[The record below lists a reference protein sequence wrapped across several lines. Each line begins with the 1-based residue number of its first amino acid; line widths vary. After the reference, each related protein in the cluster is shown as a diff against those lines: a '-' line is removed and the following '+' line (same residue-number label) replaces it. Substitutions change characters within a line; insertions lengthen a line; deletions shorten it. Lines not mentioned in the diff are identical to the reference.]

1 MKKCFVLL
9 LLAVLTACADYT
21 FENRRAKSTYI
32 ENSLGGTYDNYWTP
46 EKWVVRYAAQNCAR
60 YNKQAIMV
68 MKGTRQTTFEC
79 R

>member
-21 FENRRAKSTYI
+21 FENWRAKSTYI
-32 ENSLGGTYDNYWTP
+32 ENSLGGTYDIYWTP

-60 YNKQAIMV
+60 YNKQAIMFAKDEKKA
-68 MKGTRQTTFEC
+68 MFEC